1 MFGACVMHQKL
12 QLDANRRRSIGRVFE
27 PGCDRNRRT
36 AHQVRRRGGQRI
48 SWEAGVDCTRG
59 AMAHERAAAPL
70 MGWGVAITL
79 YVLRRVRVLAGRT
92 RVRNSGCFR
101 VSVLGIVQ
109 ARYPR
114 NARLG
119 DQSLQQQNQNQEGT
133 HDLTVSE

>member
-1 MFGACVMHQKL
+1 
-12 QLDANRRRSIGRVFE
+12 
-27 PGCDRNRRT
+27 
-36 AHQVRRRGGQRI
+36 
-48 SWEAGVDCTRG
+48 
-59 AMAHERAAAPL
+59 MAHERAAAPL

-79 YVLRRVRVLAGRT
+79 YVLRRVRVLAGRRT

-119 DQSLQQQNQNQEGT
+119 DQGLQQQN
-133 HDLTVSE
+133 

>member
-1 MFGACVMHQKL
+1 
-12 QLDANRRRSIGRVFE
+12 
-27 PGCDRNRRT
+27 
-36 AHQVRRRGGQRI
+36 
-48 SWEAGVDCTRG
+48 
-59 AMAHERAAAPL
+59 